1 MAICIGL
8 ACGLI
13 WMPLHGHRKKTTQ
26 TSFIG
31 ELEDNSF
38 SGSKGRSA

>member
-13 WMPLHGHRKKTTQ
+13 WMPLLGHRKKPK
-26 TSFIG
+26 TSFTG
-31 ELEDNSF
+31 QLESNSF
-38 SGSKGRSA
+38 SGFKGQFT